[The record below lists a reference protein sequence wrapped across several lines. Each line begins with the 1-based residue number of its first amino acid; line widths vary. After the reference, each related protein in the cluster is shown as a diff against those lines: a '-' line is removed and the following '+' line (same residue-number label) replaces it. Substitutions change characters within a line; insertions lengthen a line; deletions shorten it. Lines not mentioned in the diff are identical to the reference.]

1 MTAESIS
8 KIIPIEKLYK
18 HPIVQELL
26 NKIDKLENQDLEK
39 IKVPYVIKNKT
50 LMSPGVWNGFYY
62 SADAIHD
69 AFLKSEWDKK
79 EIRSLF
85 LDHEDSRSSEW
96 IGEIKNPKMRGDDLI
111 ADLIIVD
118 KPTAMKLA
126 YGAKMGISPKVSGG
140 EEDGKMVQFKYD
152 NFSVVI
158 NPAVKTAYI
167 NNQEM
172 EVKKMADV
180 EEAKKQPKK
189 ELNENIK
196 EKPKEE
202 IKAPEIAVG
211 NADELVD
218 EILNAFTDIKEL
230 ANVGA
235 IAKKAKEIRK
245 KYPDMKWTDAIKKAA
260 KMISEEIAEKE
271 KELAEDKILEQA
283 IEIINARKKKY
294 PYPEEKEKM
303 AVKKKKYPDEEMAKK
318 KYPYPDEEKKKMSV
332 RTQKMNELIEKQS
345 KTIQELSEKL
355 DKVEAKLNEPDKTS
369 IKSEELS
376 QSIDPDEGFLNTL
389 KNI

>member
-1 MTAESIS
+1 
-8 KIIPIEKLYK
+8 
-18 HPIVQELL
+18 
-26 NKIDKLENQDLEK
+26 
-39 IKVPYVIKNKT
+39 
-50 LMSPGVWNGFYY
+50 
-62 SADAIHD
+62 
-69 AFLKSEWDKK
+69 
-79 EIRSLF
+79 
-85 LDHEDSRSSEW
+85 
-96 IGEIKNPKMRGDDLI
+96 
-111 ADLIIVD
+111 LIIVD

-260 KMISEEIAEKE
+260 KMMSEEIAEKE